1 MLKSFIKI
9 FLGRKSLQ
17 TIFECLHKGALKGMN
32 IGLGSDFSKSGE
44 KWVLT
49 HVKSKLEKKS
59 EIIIFD
65 VGANIGEYT
74 KQIKNIF
81 GNLPIRIYSFEP
93 SKSTYTKLKQN
104 IGEQKNIFIYNIGF
118 NDEDIVTNLYSN
130 ESSSGI
136 ASIYQRN
143 LQHLETKLDQVDT
156 IELTTVDNF
165 CAKHSIPFIDFLKI
179 DVEGNELKVLQGAK
193 KMIENGNINYIQF
206 EFGGTAIDA
215 HIYFQDFFYLL
226 KDKYNIY
233 RILRNGLRPIYK
245 YSELQENFITT
256 NFFAEKK

>member
-1 MLKSFIKI
+1 MLKNFIKI

-17 TIFECLHKGALKGMN
+17 PIFEWLLKVALKGMN
-32 IGLGSDFSKSGE
+32 IGLGSDFCKSGE

-49 HVKSKLEKKS
+49 HIKSKLEKKS

-81 GNLPIRIYSFEP
+81 EGFPIKIYSFEP
-93 SKSTYTKLKQN
+93 SKPTYIKLKHN
-104 IGEQKNIFIYNIGF
+104 IGEQKNSFIYNIGF
-118 NDEDIVTNLYSN
+118 NDKDTVTNLYSN
-130 ESSSGI
+130 KNSSGI

-143 LQHLETKLDQVDT
+143 LQHLNTKLDQIDT

-165 CAKHSIPFIDFLKI
+165 CAKHSLSHIDFLKI

-193 KMIENGNINYIQF
+193 KMIANGNINYIQF

-233 RILRNGLRPIYK
+233 RILKNGLRPINQ